1 MKHPILSVLYGLLAL
16 AGAAVT
22 WYFNSSFMIAA
33 GGSFSLAAFLRDG
46 FANPAAASLASD
58 VSIAAVVFLLW
69 LPFEA
74 RRLGMRRWWVY
85 AVLTLVIAFACA
97 FPLFLCMR
105 ERRLA
110 ELRQEDAELP
120 A

>member
-1 MKHPILSVLYGLLAL
+1 MQPTLRTILFGLLAL

-22 WYFNSSFMIAA
+22 WYFNIRFMIDA
-33 GGSFSLAAFLRDG
+33 GGTFSLATFIQQG

-58 VSIAAVVFLLW
+58 VSIGAMAFLLW

-85 AVLTLVIAFACA
+85 GVLTLGVAFAFA
-97 FPLFLCMR
+97 FPLFLLMR
-105 ERRLA
+105 ERRLEQIKA
-110 ELRQEDAELP
+110 HGA
-120 A
+120 